1 MTDEK
6 HTTMQ
11 EQLKEIFDNV
21 NNWVTFAEAKN
32 AAIIAFN
39 VACISCIWDI
49 EGITEIKILPY
60 IWGLGI
66 IVSTIMAL
74 ISFVPQTGKGISD
87 NEKQSDSDN
96 LLFFKDIAKYSK
108 KAYLKQIFK
117 QYANLELSDSDIRK
131 LEEDLADEIT
141 YNASIAI
148 RKYKW
153 FNRALAMDILMLVVL
168 AIMIIIA

>member
-1 MTDEK
+1 MS
-6 HTTMQ
+6 H
-11 EQLKEIFDNV
+11 
-21 NNWVTFAEAKN
+21 
-32 AAIIAFN
+32 
-39 VACISCIWDI
+39 
-49 EGITEIKILPY
+49 
-60 IWGLGI
+60 
-66 IVSTIMAL
+66 
-74 ISFVPQTGKGISD
+74 
-87 NEKQSDSDN
+87 NEKESDSDN

>member
-49 EGITEIKILPY
+49 EGIKEIKILPY

-108 KAYLKQIFK
+108 KA
-117 QYANLELSDSDIRK
+117 
-131 LEEDLADEIT
+131 
-141 YNASIAI
+141 
-148 RKYKW
+148 
-153 FNRALAMDILMLVVL
+153 
-168 AIMIIIA
+168 